1 MESGKEVSLM
11 KMEEL
16 KPGEIEE
23 ILKTAPIVYIPWGS
37 LEWHGV
43 HNPIGLDTLKVYH
56 LCLRA
61 ARKTGG
67 VVFPPI
73 FCGYETMKP
82 YLGFKRTIEISKE
95 TVQRLAKEYLEQL
108 YDEGFRIFVILMGHY
123 GAKHVEALREV
134 AGEFLKAHP
143 DAKGIFAPD
152 PTFVADKGIRGGH
165 ADLYETS
172 LMMFFRPDLVDLN
185 LLPKEGEI
193 TVERDGIGGDDPR
206 KATIGEGER
215 IADLLV
221 EELTRQVEELK
232 KVLGI

>member
-1 MESGKEVSLM
+1 M
-11 KMEEL
+11 KLEEL
-16 KPGEIEE
+16 KPREIDEV
-23 ILKTAPIVYIPWGS
+23 LGKFPIVYIPWGS

-56 LCLRA
+56 LCLKSAER
-61 ARKTGG
+61 TGG

-73 FCGYETMKP
+73 YCGYETMKP
-82 YLGFKRTIEISKE
+82 YLGFKKTLEISKE
-95 TVQRLAKEYLEQL
+95 TVQSLAKEYLEQL
-108 YDEGFRIFVILMGHY
+108 YDEGFRIFIILMGHY

-134 AGEFLKAHP
+134 AKEFLEKHP
-143 DAKGIFAPD
+143 DVRGIFAPD

-185 LLPKEGEI
+185 LLPKQREI
-193 TVERDGIGGDDPR
+193 TIEEDGIGGDDPR
-206 KATIGEGER
+206 SSTQEWGEK

-221 EELTRQVEELK
+221 EGLTRRVEELK
-232 KVLGI
+232 RELGF